1 MDDIDLRLLRIF
13 AAIHAARHVTR
24 AAEALDL
31 SQPTVSLALGRLRRR
46 FGDPLFVRSGRGVA
60 PTPRAE
66 ALIGPVRDLL
76 RDLARISQSRD
87 DFAPASAR
95 RAFRIAMTDASHVTL
110 LPKLLA
116 HVRRD
121 APGVTLEAARIS
133 ADLPMAM
140 EQGAIDLAI
149 GLIPQLEHGF
159 HRQTL
164 YMQDWVCLAHRRH
177 PRIRNGLSL
186 AEWRREAH
194 VEIVGGT
201 GQQLL
206 ETALADSD
214 APRRVALRLP
224 GFLGLAAIIGA
235 TDLIATLP
243 RQIGETLAEG
253 AGLSV
258 HPCPIAVPRFA
269 VTQHWHPR
277 VHHDAANLWLRGCA
291 ARLFLARQPRT
302 GRTKR
307 R

>member
-1 MDDIDLRLLRIF
+1 MDDIDIRLLRIF

-66 ALIGPVRDLL
+66 ALIGPVRDLM
-76 RDLARISQSRD
+76 RDLERIAQSRD
-87 DFAPASAR
+87 DFEPASAR

-110 LPKLLA
+110 LPRLLA
-116 HVRRD
+116 HVRGE
-121 APGVTLEAARIS
+121 APGVTLEAARIT
-133 ADLPMAM
+133 ADLPAAM
-140 EQGAIDLAI
+140 EQGGVDLAI
-149 GLIPQLEHGF
+149 GLIPQLERGF
-159 HRQTL
+159 HQQTL

-177 PRIRNGLSL
+177 PRIRGALSL
-186 AEWRREAH
+186 VDWRREAH

-206 ETALADSD
+206 EAALAGAG

-235 TDLIATLP
+235 TDLVATLP
-243 RQIGETLAEG
+243 RQIGETLAAG
-253 AGLSV
+253 AGLAV
-258 HPCPIAVPRFA
+258 HPCPVAVPRFA
-269 VTQHWHPR
+269 VTQHWHAR
-277 VHHDAANLWLRGCA
+277 AQNDAANRWLRDCA
-291 ARLFLARQPRT
+291 ANLFLERPRRGGEAR
-302 GRTKR
+302 R